1 MKRNSP
7 LQLQRDSIDLLVDD
21 ILKRTNHSRFI
32 AIAIENFT
40 NVKLQEPKW
49 FLSSGLEA
57 SRVVPID
64 AGKAGIVAFKN
75 VSYTFTGVSGVL
87 TFRIERTNKRFAIL
101 FQVPYVYGVCDNWYN
116 LSIIDMNTRVDQ
128 DLYDTLISWS
138 ANPVQAGELE
148 RDEFNFHMK
157 GYMEDKAVTKLRV
170 EIRGNVPELS
180 NPNQLV
186 SSVFLLYLY
195 VGFERQCNV

>member
-1 MKRNSP
+1 LKRNSP
-7 LQLQRDSIDLLVDD
+7 LQLVGDSIDQQVEN

-57 SRVVPID
+57 SRIVTIEP
-64 AGKAGIVAFKN
+64 GKAGIVAFKN
-75 VSYTFTGVSGVL
+75 VSYSFTGVSGVL
-87 TFRIERTNKRFAIL
+87 TFRIEGTDKRFAIV
-101 FQVPYVYGVCDNWYN
+101 FQVPYVYGVCENWYN
-116 LSIIDMNTRVDQ
+116 LNIIQMKAIVDQ
-128 DLYDTLISWS
+128 ELFDTLISWN

-157 GYMEDKAVTKLRV
+157 GYMEDKPVTKLRV
-170 EIRGNVPELS
+170 EIRGEVPKLG
-180 NPNQLV
+180 PNQLV
-186 SSVFLLYLY
+186 SLLF
-195 VGFERQCNV
+195 V